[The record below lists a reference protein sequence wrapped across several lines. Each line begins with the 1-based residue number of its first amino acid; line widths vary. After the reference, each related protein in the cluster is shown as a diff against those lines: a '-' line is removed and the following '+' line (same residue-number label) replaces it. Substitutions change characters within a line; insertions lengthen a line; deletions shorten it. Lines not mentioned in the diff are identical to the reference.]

1 MSQQDLN
8 RRAFLARSGAMA
20 LAGMG
25 APWAM
30 NLAGIA
36 QAAQA
41 QSNTGDG
48 YKALVCVFLQGGNDQ
63 ANTIIPCDD
72 VGFWRYQQLRQ
83 QLVVRGPHGDILDQT
98 AVQKMQLNPLN
109 ALNFVNT
116 EQLRS
121 SPLQLALAP
130 SLSPLLPLFNDDKKL
145 ALLLNI
151 GPLVKP
157 LKKADFFDAL
167 KGAQDGSVL
176 PPKLFS
182 HNDQQSVWQS
192 YGAEGSTVGWGG
204 VIGDTGLDGNDQSP
218 LTCVNLAGNV
228 VYVAGTQAGQ
238 FMVNPFGPDA
248 LLAERPANMFKSSAC
263 VDAFISVTRTQDPS
277 VHRLAKE
284 HSNIMRRAVAS
295 NKVLLD
301 TLPKADALGVPLRFD
316 ANGVLTAAAA
326 ADATTEHLEGNS
338 LAAQLNTA
346 ARMIAVHKDIGLK
359 RQIFFVSLGGFD
371 LHDNLVV
378 QHPKLLKK
386 LADALA
392 QFDTDLTTLGMRDQ
406 VTTFTASDFGRT
418 VTSNG
423 DGSDHGWGSHHF
435 VMGGAVK
442 GGRVY
447 GNWPE
452 VTGFVDEGADN
463 IGQGRL
469 LPSMSVDHLAA
480 ALAKWMGVT
489 DATTVTHNKA
499 PVKAMS
505 LIAPHLD
512 NFPSPSPLADL
523 LPLT

>member
-8 RRAFLARSGAMA
+8 RRAFLLRSSAMA

-63 ANTIIPCDD
+63 ANTIIPCDAA
-72 VGFWRYQQLRQ
+72 GLWRYQQLRQ
-83 QLVVRGPHGDILDQT
+83 QLVVRGPDNVPLDQ
-98 AVQKMQLNPLN
+98 AALQKTRLNPSI

-116 EQLRS
+116 APLGPS
-121 SPLQLALAP
+121 NLQLALAP
-130 SLSPLLPLFNDDKKL
+130 DLSPLLPLFNDDKRL

-151 GPLVKP
+151 GPLVRP
-157 LKKADFFDAL
+157 INKAEFFGGL

-204 VIGDTGLDGNDQSP
+204 VIGDTGLSGNAQSP

-238 FMVNPFGPDA
+238 FMANPYGPDSLKAA
-248 LLAERPANMFKSSAC
+248 LAANMFDSSVC
-263 VDAFISVTRTQDPS
+263 VDAFVSVTRTQDPS

-284 HSNIMRRAVAS
+284 HSTIMRKAVEA
-295 NKVLLD
+295 NKVLLGA
-301 TLPKADALGVPLRFD
+301 LPKADALVPLRFD

-326 ADATTEHLEGNS
+326 ANPSTEKLAGNS

-346 ARMIAVHKDIGLK
+346 ARMIAVHKDIGIQ

-371 LHDNLVV
+371 LHDNLVT

-392 QFDTDLTTLGMRDQ
+392 QFDADLTTLGMRDQ

-418 VTSNG
+418 ITSNG

-447 GNWPE
+447 GDWPE

-489 DATTVTHNKA
+489 DATTVIQNGA

-505 LIAPHLD
+505 LIAPHLG
-512 NFPSPSPLADL
+512 NFTKPSPLADL
-523 LPLT
+523 F